1 MMRNSLIIAAVALFI
16 AGQNVPAQLA
26 TLKIGVINSDKILD
40 RYSGTKT
47 AEEKLKAAMAK
58 WQGEIEK
65 RENEIKA
72 LQNTLEKQ
80 RDLLS
85 AEARKNLMDSLTQKY
100 QDYQK
105 FAQEKQNEALTKRA
119 EVLKPVLDTINTI
132 IEKIAKEEYYDIIFD
147 ARGAVVYTA
156 PKLEMTDRIISLFPG
171 SMKDRLESGEGKKGA
186 KKDAGAAKSSK

>member
-1 MMRNSLIIAAVALFI
+1 M
-16 AGQNVPAQLA
+16 GQSAFAQLA

-40 RYSGTKT
+40 KYSGTRS

-100 QDYQK
+100 QEYQK
-105 FAQEKQNEALTKRA
+105 FAQEKQNDALEKRA

-132 IEKIAKEEYYDIIFD
+132 IEKIAKDEYYDIIFD
-147 ARGAVVYTA
+147 ARGAVVYTS
-156 PKLEMTDRIISLFPG
+156 PKLDLTDRIISLFPT
-171 SMKDRLESGEGKKGA
+171 SLKEKLESGGVKKGA
-186 KKDAGAAKSSK
+186 KKDAGAVKTSK